1 MPYRWT
7 LVAADIRTPH
17 IHFGGY
23 PVQDGPQ
30 PYAHKEDAEADAQ
43 AAKRKQPA
51 KIRPRLYVRIY
62 RSAE

>member
-17 IHFGGY
+17 IQFGGY
-23 PVQDGPQ
+23 SIQDGPQ
-30 PYAHKEDAEADAQ
+30 PYAHSEDAQKDAEQ
-43 AAKRKQPA
+43 AKRKQPA

-62 RSAE
+62 SCKE